1 MYPVTQAYRDGMA
14 GQIRGAV
21 TAEGELLNVDAY
33 VQGGMTVTSAN
44 ALPGCSVAEIS
55 DPTADKLQEVAT
67 FEQDYLRTDGS
78 QVFMDGYAPDYY
90 IYSSLSA
97 ATPNADGD
105 YPITAGISVAISAD
119 WSFGAQPVTIVFDEA
134 AAHVSVELSYME
146 DSTEAGIII
155 SYPVEDGTVV
165 IPPPPAAG
173 SYTQLTVT
181 VTSLRKP
188 NRRARIKKIYAGTRR
203 LLTGNEIVS
212 LKYSDENDGVGLEL
226 PSKTVALSIDNVG
239 HQYTMETEYESP
251 SFHKGHTQFIFRVGC
266 DVYGTGGA
274 WEWVPFPKM
283 YLSSYQ
289 VNDET
294 VDFTFTD
301 AIGLLSEY
309 PHLWS
314 KLWNQAAGSRL
325 TNRVNEVFHI
335 ADEIHDIGTDRD
347 VQTEPER
354 RRITLNTAH
363 ARNMLCIQSNP
374 CPPVSVS
381 QALQLYSNFS
391 GNIFRSKRTGDD
403 LEFVYID
410 TPCGMHIAGDEMFA
424 FPAWGAE
431 EKITEIETEYFIIG
445 KDTKTEE
452 AGTNLPIPSTGDN
465 GFFTEAP
472 IKAFE
477 AIPDPYSEEQDID
490 VTASFAYAI
499 YLRGHKDM
507 AWGVDLSFTLYNML
521 SQKSTSILSYQEGR
535 TLKLSNP
542 LLDNVWLSDIEH
554 NSFSYAE
561 MMYDELK
568 HNMSA
573 DLSHRGFPELDAGDV
588 ITFESETQ
596 KSVTGRVIKNEF
608 EIKAGSMSGS
618 TKVRRL
624 S

>member
-90 IYSSLSA
+90 ISSSLSA

-301 AIGLLSEY
+301 AIGRLNGDDCTHY
-309 PHLWS
+309 WS
-314 KLWNQAAGSRL
+314 KPGAGIAMERIG
-325 TNRVNEVFHI
+325 EVM
-335 ADEIHDIGTDRD
+335 AVSQKIHDDARHAD
-347 VQTEPER
+347 AQTAPQR
-354 RRITLNTAH
+354 LAISIDTSG
-363 ARNMLCIQSNP
+363 ARSMNMPVKNP
-374 CPPVSVS
+374 CPPVSAA
-381 QALQLYSNFS
+381 QALQLCGNLM
-391 GNIFRSKRTGDD
+391 GNILRSRRSIGQT
-403 LEFVYID
+403 LEMISPPTQSSV
-410 TPCGMHIAGDEMFA
+410 HIGADEMFS
-424 FPAWGAE
+424 FPAW
-431 EKITEIETEYFIIG
+431 
-445 KDTKTEE
+445 E
-452 AGTNLPIPSTGDN
+452 AGNRPA
-465 GFFTEAP
+465 GFDVTVQDTVDKGTTANISLADDFSAFGNISYDTDKP
-472 IKAFE
+472 IKSVHITDSRYGE
-477 AIPDPYSEEQDID
+477 SYHDPL
-490 VTASFAYAI
+490 FAYRTYA
-499 YLRGHKDM
+499 YRGSYSS
-507 AWGVDLSFTLYNML
+507 SFIWTEVIDIEVYDIVTENIACAYNGQ
-521 SQKSTSILSYQEGR
+521 SGTIQ
-535 TLKLSNP
+535 KLSNP
-542 LLDNVWLSDIEH
+542 LAAKSIAEA
-554 NSFSYAE
+554 YAG

-573 DLSHRGFPELDAGDV
+573 DLSHRGFPELDAGDI
-588 ITFESETQ
+588 ITFETEDRS
-596 KSVTGRVIKNEF
+596 SVTGRVIKNEF